1 MTTER
6 LPFPIRSDLLGDT
19 SERCPGCGRYQ
30 RSEFPPIRLA
40 SKKPK
45 NGNRQSDCGNTEKGC
60 GLAEEFKHTQRIPEM
75 TATEPLAQYQ
85 ALADQATSG
94 PWSFLPLVNGM
105 PARTVKARP
114 GFGTPT
120 VASVQAEPDGAF
132 ITASR
137 SLGPAMAAALQ
148 EILSLNEPICT
159 SFTEVDPVEAFAKGY
174 SRALQD
180 IHYLVFDHLEG

>member
-1 MTTER
+1 
-6 LPFPIRSDLLGDT
+6 
-19 SERCPGCGRYQ
+19 
-30 RSEFPPIRLA
+30 
-40 SKKPK
+40 
-45 NGNRQSDCGNTEKGC
+45 
-60 GLAEEFKHTQRIPEM
+60 M
-75 TATEPLAQYQ
+75 TATATLAKYQ

-105 PARTVKARP
+105 PARTISARP

-148 EILSLNEPICT
+148 EILELHKKDPGSHPYEDLCT
-159 SFTEVDPVEAFAKGY
+159 VCGDYYPCPTVSTITK
-174 SRALQD
+174 
-180 IHYLVFDHLEG
+180 HLEGK

>member
-1 MTTER
+1 M
-6 LPFPIRSDLLGDT
+6 S
-19 SERCPGCGRYQ
+19 
-30 RSEFPPIRLA
+30 
-40 SKKPK
+40 
-45 NGNRQSDCGNTEKGC
+45 
-60 GLAEEFKHTQRIPEM
+60 
-75 TATEPLAQYQ
+75 ATETLAQYQ

-148 EILSLNEPICT
+148 EIL
-159 SFTEVDPVEAFAKGY
+159 GY
-174 SRALQD
+174 HSPTTLWEETGRGPEYYVCCSRCVYTTTYPCPTVAT
-180 IHYLVFDHLEG
+180 ITKHLEGK